1 MDKILGYLKLWPAAI
16 GFLVGTWIAL
26 QFQSADP
33 DAVERGLSLACA
45 FVGAITGYLVRA
57 GYGAGN
63 RARAALAGGG
73 GLAVC
78 LLIGLAMIAYRWIV
92 R

>member
-1 MDKILGYLKLWPAAI
+1 MEKILGYLKLWPAAV

-26 QFQSADP
+26 QFQSDAP
-33 DAVERGLSLACA
+33 DAIENGLSLACA

-57 GYGAGN
+57 GIGAGN
-63 RARAALAGGG
+63 RARAMLAGGG
-73 GLAVC
+73 GLAAC
-78 LLIGLAMIAYRWIV
+78 LLIGLAMIVYRWII